1 MYMLKWDINS
11 LEDLMDRKE
20 LRRLREI
27 EKWERERAK
36 PKRQGYLAWLV
47 FVICLI
53 YITDEVA
60 SQIGTLMKSEIASDL
75 LSKFGDKSVGMLDIV
90 NMVAMPFM
98 VICMFYK
105 PLADRL
111 GRRLFLVINTVGMS
125 LAMLII
131 FLSNNLILYVLGA
144 CLVQFFIP
152 HDMHVVYI
160 METAPAKHRARI
172 YSSIKFVANLGVMLI
187 PLLRRLLMQEASQW
201 RNVYLIPA
209 VIGLLSSLVALLSAR
224 ETDAFIDSRLRYLR
238 MTDEER
244 ALIKEQKRADDSQ
257 GGLVNALKF
266 AFSHKQLKWL
276 YITSALVNM
285 GFLLTMDYQAIM
297 TYGYAEHFVKIG
309 DFATI
314 DLAAEAASVGVVT
327 TAIFFFALGSALA
340 QVVMGFVS
348 DSKGR
353 KAAAVTMVSI
363 CLLSFLG
370 FVLGAKM
377 GASAVFVGLL
387 CGACIGSYYATN
399 DIIIIMIGE
408 SSPTNLRSSTISA
421 QFVVTAAG
429 VIYSYG
435 LGLPLTTALGNTMI
449 GTVVLCMSL
458 PGFVLALL
466 ALFTK
471 THDTTGINMDT
482 VTGCEWD

>member
-1 MYMLKWDINS
+1 
-11 LEDLMDRKE
+11 MDRRE
-20 LRRLREI
+20 QRRLREI
-27 EKWERERAK
+27 ERWQREKEK
-36 PKRQGYLAWLV
+36 PKGRGYLAWLI

-75 LSKFGDKSVGMLDIV
+75 LSKFGDKSVGMLDLV
-90 NMVAMPFM
+90 NMVTMPFM

-111 GRRLFLVINTVGMS
+111 GRKLFLIINTVGMS

-131 FLSNNLILYVLGA
+131 FMSNNLVLYALGA

-160 METAPAKHRARI
+160 METAPSKHRARV
-172 YSSIKFVANLGVMLI
+172 YSSIKFVANMGVMLI
-187 PLLRRLLMQEASQW
+187 PLLRRLMMHEASEW

-209 VIGLLSSLVALLSAR
+209 IIGLVSSFVALLTAR
-224 ETDAFIDSRLRYLR
+224 ETDAFIDSRLRYLN
-238 MTDEER
+238 MTEAER
-244 ALIKEQKRADDSQ
+244 ALEREQKKTENAQ
-257 GGLVNALKF
+257 GGLINALKF

-309 DFATI
+309 DFASI
-314 DLAAEAASVGVVT
+314 DLAADAASVGVVT
-327 TAIFFFALGSALA
+327 TAIFFFAIGSALA

-348 DSKGR
+348 DGKGR

-363 CLLSFLG
+363 CLLSFVGFFFGSKLG
-370 FVLGAKM
+370 ISPVI
-377 GASAVFVGLL
+377 VGLL
-387 CGACIGSYYATN
+387 SGACIGSYYATN

-429 VIYSYG
+429 VIYAYG
-435 LGLPLTTALGNTMI
+435 LGLPLITALGNTMI
-449 GTVVLCMSL
+449 GIVVLCMSL
-458 PGFVLALL
+458 PGFALALISL
-466 ALFTK
+466 LTK

>member
-1 MYMLKWDINS
+1 
-11 LEDLMDRKE
+11 MDRKE

-27 EKWERERAK
+27 ERWERERAK
-36 PKRQGYLAWLV
+36 PKRQGYLAWLI

-60 SQIGTLMKSEIASDL
+60 SQIGTLMKTEIATDL

-90 NMVAMPFM
+90 NMVTMPFM

-111 GRRLFLVINTVGMS
+111 GRRLFLVINTIGMS

-131 FLSNNLILYVLGA
+131 FLSNNLFLYALGA
-144 CLVQFFIP
+144 CMVQFFIP

-160 METAPAKHRARI
+160 METAPARHRARV

-187 PLLRRLLMQEASQW
+187 PLLRRLLMQDASEW

-209 VIGLLSSLVALLSAR
+209 VIGLVSSFVALLTAR
-224 ETDAFIDSRLRYLR
+224 ETDAFIDSRLRYLN
-238 MTDEER
+238 MSEADR
-244 ALIKEQKRADDSQ
+244 ALEREQKRTENAQ

-266 AFSHKQLKWL
+266 AFKHKQLKWL

-285 GFLLTMDYQAIM
+285 GFLITMDYQPIM
-297 TYGYAEHFVKIG
+297 TYGYAEHFVKLG
-309 DFATI
+309 EFATI
-314 DLAAEAASVGVVT
+314 EQAANAASVGVVT
-327 TAIFFFALGSALA
+327 TAIFFFAIGSALA

-348 DSKGR
+348 DGKGR
-353 KAAAVTMVSI
+353 KAAALTMVSI
-363 CLLSFLG
+363 CLISFVG
-370 FVLGAKM
+370 FFLGAKL
-377 GASAVFVGLL
+377 GASPVLVGLL
-387 CGACIGSYYATN
+387 SGACIGSYYATN

-421 QFVVTAAG
+421 QFVVTAFG
-429 VIYSYG
+429 VIYAYG
-435 LGLPLTTALGNTMI
+435 LGMPLIAAFGNTMI

-458 PGFVLALL
+458 PGFILALL
-466 ALFTK
+466 ALFAK

>member
-1 MYMLKWDINS
+1 
-11 LEDLMDRKE
+11 MDRRE
-20 LRRLREI
+20 ALRLREI

-36 PKRQGYLAWLV
+36 PKSNGYFAWLV

-60 SQIGTLMKSEIASDL
+60 SQIGTLMKSEIAADL
-75 LSKFGDKSVGMLDIV
+75 LSKFGDSSVGMLDLV
-90 NMVAMPFM
+90 SMVTMPFM
-98 VICMFYK
+98 VICMFYR

-111 GRRLFLVINTVGMS
+111 GRRLFLVVNTIGMS
-125 LAMLII
+125 LA
-131 FLSNNLILYVLGA
+131 LILIYLSDSLVLYAVGA
-144 CLVQFFIP
+144 CMVQFFIP

-160 METAPAKHRARI
+160 METAPAKHRARV
-172 YSSIKFVANLGVMLI
+172 YSCIKFVANLGVILI

-209 VIGLLSSLVALLSAR
+209 IVGLVSSLVALFTAR
-224 ETDAFIDSRLRYLR
+224 ETDAFIDARLRYLR
-238 MTDEER
+238 MSEEER
-244 ALIKEQKRADDSQ
+244 AAAKEQKRGEAEQ
-257 GGLVNALKF
+257 GGLVKALKF

-276 YITSALVNM
+276 YITSALMNM

-297 TYGYAEHFVKIG
+297 TYSYAQHL
-309 DFATI
+309 I
-314 DLAAEAASVGVVT
+314 DLGQYATLDAAAEAAGLGVVT
-327 TAIFFFALGSALA
+327 TAIFFFAIGSALA

-348 DSKGR
+348 DGKGR

-363 CLLSFLG
+363 CLLSFVGFFLG
-370 FVLGAKM
+370 SKLGI
-377 GASAVFVGLL
+377 SPVIVGLL
-387 CGACIGSYYATN
+387 SGACIGSYYATN

-429 VIYSYG
+429 VIYAYG
-435 LGLPLTTALGNTMI
+435 LGLPLITALGNTMI
-449 GTVVLCMSL
+449 GIVVLCMSL
-458 PGFVLALL
+458 PGFALALL
-466 ALFTK
+466 SLLTK